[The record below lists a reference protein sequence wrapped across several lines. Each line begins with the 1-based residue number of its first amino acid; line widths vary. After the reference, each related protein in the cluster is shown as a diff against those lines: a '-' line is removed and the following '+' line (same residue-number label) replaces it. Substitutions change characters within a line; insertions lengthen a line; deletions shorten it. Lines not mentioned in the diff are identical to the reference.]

1 MDVRF
6 YLWMIRA
13 QAAVEWVLSV
23 PEEGSRDGVAFRVA
37 RQALVK
43 YTELIA
49 SGALSSNGGGLGKH
63 RGIDVECQAGGGE
76 GGVLDA
82 CGKCARK
89 DQEVS

>member
-1 MDVRF
+1 MDD
-6 YLWMIRA
+6 A

-49 SGALSSNGGGLGKH
+49 SGALSASGGGPVKH
-63 RGIDVECQAGGGE
+63 RGVDVECQAGGGE
-76 GGVLDA
+76 GGAFDA

-89 DQEVS
+89 DHEVSSALSPEP